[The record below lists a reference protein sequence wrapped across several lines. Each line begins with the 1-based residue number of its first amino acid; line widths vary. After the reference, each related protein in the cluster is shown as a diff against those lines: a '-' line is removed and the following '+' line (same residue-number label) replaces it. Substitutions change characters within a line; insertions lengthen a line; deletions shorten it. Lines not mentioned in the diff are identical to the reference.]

1 MDSGEAIKSGT
12 LSRIL
17 RSLSRPEQAVRVEY
31 SIYWYIYKD

>member
-17 RSLSRPEQAVRVEY
+17 RSLSRPEQAFGVECGV
-31 SIYWYIYKD
+31 YWYVCKD